1 MLILTMLLTPLT
13 LLLLAA
19 LTTAAPLTIP
29 TTPHPLLKRAPPACY
44 DNGSPRRG
52 PLNPQECIRAIAY
65 MPTTQVPGGDLN
77 VDRSTDLIAHFGGDA
92 APFGSPFKLPRT
104 FYSGGCF
111 VGVSMVS
118 PRADASESSSWNE
131 IAREAT
137 GVVGECV
144 AHLTRKKGGTV
155 NVGREGGIHVE
166 VFAHGLFY
174 PLAGSSVNTAAQEA
188 AAVMRAAGLRRGVEG
203 VGG

>member
-1 MLILTMLLTPLT
+1 MLLTPLT
-13 LLLLAA
+13 LLLAA
-19 LTTAAPLTIP
+19 LTTAAPLTSP
-29 TTPHPLLKRAPPACY
+29 NTPHPLHKRAPPACY
-44 DNGSPRRG
+44 DNVSPRRG
-52 PLNPQECIRAIAY
+52 PLDAQECLRAIAY
-65 MPTTQVPGGDLN
+65 MPTTQMPG
-77 VDRSTDLIAHFGGDA
+77 TDHNHNRNTDIVADFGGDA

-118 PRADASESSSWNE
+118 PHADASESSSWNE

-155 NVGREGGIHVE
+155 NVGRAAGIHVE